1 MKFINNGN
9 PFFEEVYSVVEQIP
23 PGKVLSYGG
32 VAAMMG
38 RPQNSRMVGR
48 AVWGAPGGRDIPCH
62 RVVNSQGRT
71 APNWPGQRGLLEMEG
86 VTFTRSGNV
95 NMKKH
100 KWEIMDGEE

>member
-1 MKFINNGN
+1 MKFASHEN

-38 RPQNSRMVGR
+38 RPRNSRMVGQ
-48 AVWGAPGGRDIPCH
+48 AMWSAPGGRDIPCH

-71 APNWPGQRGLLEMEG
+71 APNWPEQKGLLEIEG
-86 VTFTRSGNV
+86 VTFTRNGNV
-95 NMKKH
+95 DMKKH
-100 KWEIMDGEE
+100 KWEIMNIEE